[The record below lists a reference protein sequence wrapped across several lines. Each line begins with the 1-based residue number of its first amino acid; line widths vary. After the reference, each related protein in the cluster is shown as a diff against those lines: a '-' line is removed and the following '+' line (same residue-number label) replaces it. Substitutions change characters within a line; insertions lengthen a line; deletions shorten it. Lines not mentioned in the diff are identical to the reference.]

1 MSTITLKPFQ
11 QKLGKPYQ
19 DLEFLLRA
27 LEEAMIENGEAEMA
41 RLIPLIHDVQPLSQD
56 RIDNKIIQL
65 YSIVFQLINLVETNA
80 AVQQRRAE
88 EDESLTSVNG
98 LFAQHLQHLRAAGLS
113 QADIL
118 AHLGDVEAEPVLTAH
133 PTEAKRST
141 VLEHHRELYL
151 LMVQRENSMF
161 SQQEQHNIRHNIKLS
176 LYRIW
181 KTGEIFLEKPGLR
194 SEFRN
199 IMHYLTNIF
208 PEVLP
213 VIDRRFVQ
221 AWEAVG
227 LDREALLEQGHLPR
241 LGFGN
246 WVGGDR
252 DGHPLVTG
260 EITQEVLHQLRL
272 YAFIVLRRKLTNLV
286 RRLSFAIEIEDL
298 DRNFRHRAKAMC
310 EELGQARADEALARN
325 PDEAFR
331 QFVNLMLAKLP
342 LNMMRDHATE
352 MSEFPGC
359 YRLAD
364 ELQADLVLL
373 RQSLL
378 QYGAKSIAHN
388 DVLDVL
394 RHVQAFGF
402 HLAHLDI
409 RQNSSFHDQAITQLM
424 QAARLKDQ
432 VYADWSVDKRLQF
445 FEDELRLNRPFT
457 HQNAELGEN
466 AQAVMEC
473 YQALENHITSYG
485 TAGLGALIVS
495 MTRSLADLLAVY
507 LLAREAGLTRSEEEG
522 ISLNLPVVPLFET
535 IEDLE
540 AAPAILDAWLSHPV
554 TQRSLRRIQQER
566 NLRQLTQQVMIGY
579 SDSNKDGGILASN
592 WYLHKAQAALQKVG
606 ARHGVRIRFFHGKG
620 GSISRGAGPTHYF
633 VAALPHSSVNGSI
646 RITEQ
651 GETIDQKY
659 ANKVNAAYNLELLMA
674 STMGKTLLSRHSEHQ
689 PHALA
694 EVVEPLA
701 KSSYQHYR
709 ALLETPDFITF
720 YRQATPI
727 DAIERSKIGSRPSRR
742 TGTASLNDLRA
753 IPWVFSWNQSRFNMT
768 GWYGV
773 GSALAELREANPEG
787 FEALTEATKTD
798 PFIRYVFTNI
808 DTSLASTEE
817 NVMATYADLVED
829 EGIRQRFMGLFTE
842 ELNRTR
848 DILGDM
854 FGRSLAERRTHQ
866 FYSTMLRNDLLLNLH
881 QQQVSLLRQ
890 WRQAGHQPNEPADG
904 LLVDL
909 LTTINAIAGALRNTG

>member
-1 MSTITLKPFQ
+1 
-11 QKLGKPYQ
+11 
-19 DLEFLLRA
+19 
-27 LEEAMIENGEAEMA
+27 MIENGESEMA
-41 RLIPLIHDVQPLSQD
+41 SIIPLIHERQPLQPHQV
-56 RIDNKIIQL
+56 DNKVIQL

-80 AVQQRRAE
+80 AVQQRRQE
-88 EDESLTSVNG
+88 EDESFSGVNG
-98 LFAQHLQHLRAAGLS
+98 LFAQRLESLKKSGMS

-118 AHLGDVEAEPVLTAH
+118 SHLGDIDAEPVLTAH

-151 LMVQRENSMF
+151 LMVQRENGMF
-161 SQQEQHNIRHNIKLS
+161 SQQEQENIRHNIKLS

-199 IMHYLTNIF
+199 IMHYLTSIF

-227 LDREALLEQGHLPR
+227 LDREALLEQGELPG
-241 LGFGN
+241 LSFGN

-260 EITQEVLHQLRL
+260 EITQEVLSQLRL
-272 YAFIVLRRKLTNLV
+272 YAFIVLRRKLTALV
-286 RRLSFAIEIEDL
+286 RRLSFALEIEDL
-298 DRNFRHRAKAMC
+298 DRAFRHRIKEIC
-310 EELGQARADEALARN
+310 EEIGAERADEALARN
-325 PDEAFR
+325 PNEAFR
-331 QFVNLMLAKLP
+331 QFVTLMLAKLP

-352 MSEFPGC
+352 FNEFPGC
-359 YRLAD
+359 YRIAD
-364 ELQADLVLL
+364 ELLDDLKLL
-373 RQSLL
+373 RQSLIN
-378 QYGAKSIAHN
+378 YGARSIAYN
-388 DVLDVL
+388 DVLDVM
-394 RHVQAFGF
+394 RHVQTFGF

-409 RQNSSFHDQAITQLM
+409 RQNSSFHDNAISQLM
-424 QAARLKDQ
+424 EAAGLEETDF
-432 VYADWSVDKRLQF
+432 VEWSEKKRLAF
-445 FEDELRLNRPFT
+445 FKQELKLNRPFT
-457 HQNAELGEN
+457 HKNAELGPN
-466 AQAVMEC
+466 AKAVMEA
-473 YQALENHITSYG
+473 YQVLEQHVSSYG
-485 TAGLGALIVS
+485 TRGLGGLIVS

-507 LLAREAGLTRSEEEG
+507 LLARESGLTRGEEEG

-540 AAPAILDAWLSHPV
+540 AAPEILDKWLSHPV
-554 TQRSLRRIQQER
+554 TQRSLAHIKQER

-592 WYLHKAQAALQKVG
+592 WYLHKAQAALQQVG
-606 ARHGVRIRFFHGKG
+606 AKHGVRITFFHGKG

-633 VAALPHSSVNGSI
+633 VEALPHSTVDGNI

-674 STMGKTLLSRHSEHQ
+674 STMSKTLLSRHSEQ
-689 PHALA
+689 KPHPLA
-694 EVVEPLA
+694 DLVEPLA
-701 KSSYQHYR
+701 KSSYKHYR
-709 ALLETPDFITF
+709 ALLETPDFISF

-742 TGTASLNDLRA
+742 TGTASLDDLRA
-753 IPWVFSWNQSRFNMT
+753 IPWVFSWNQARFNMT

-773 GSALAELREANPEG
+773 GSALEELKKNNAKG
-787 FEALTEATKTD
+787 FEALTEATKSD

-808 DTSLASTEE
+808 DTAIASTDEK
-817 NVMATYADLVED
+817 VMAAYAELVED
-829 EGIRQRFMGLFTE
+829 EKVRKRFMKLFVTE
-842 ELNRTR
+842 LERTKG
-848 DILGDM
+848 ILGEM
-854 FGRSLAERRTHQ
+854 FERPLEERRTHHY
-866 FYSTMLRNDLLLNLH
+866 YSTMLRNDLLLNLH
-881 QQQVSLLRQ
+881 QQQVSLLRE
-890 WRQAGHQPNEPADG
+890 WRHAGHQPSEPADG

>member
-1 MSTITLKPFQ
+1 MSAITLQPFQ

-19 DLEFLLRA
+19 DLEFLLQA
-27 LEEAMIENGEAEMA
+27 LEEALIENGEAEVA
-41 RLIPLIHDVQPLSQD
+41 RRIPLLHAVPSEEGQAF
-56 RIDNKIIQL
+56 DNQRIQL

-80 AVQQRRAE
+80 AVQQRREE
-88 EDESLTSVNG
+88 EDQELASVNG
-98 LFAQHLQHLRAAGLS
+98 LFAQHLTHLREQGLS
-113 QADIL
+113 QANLL
-118 AHLGDVEAEPVLTAH
+118 AHLGDLEAEPVLTAH

-141 VLEHHRELYL
+141 ILEHHRELYL
-151 LMVQRENSMF
+151 LMVQRENTMF
-161 SQQEQHNIRHNIKLS
+161 SQQEQHNIRHNIKLT

-199 IMHYLTNIF
+199 ILHYLTNIF

-221 AWEAVG
+221 AWEAAG
-227 LDREALLEQGHLPR
+227 FDREKLLAQGELPR
-241 LGFGN
+241 LSFGN

-260 EITQEVLHQLRL
+260 EITQEVLGQLRL
-272 YAFIVLRRKLTNLV
+272 YAFIVLRRKLTALV
-286 RRLSFAIEIEDL
+286 RRISFAVEIEDL
-298 DRNFRHRAKAMC
+298 DRAFRHRVKTIC
-310 EELGQARADEALARN
+310 DELGTQRAEEALNRN
-325 PDEAFR
+325 PGEAFR
-331 QFVNLMLAKLP
+331 QFGALMLAKLP

-352 MSEFPGC
+352 MNEFPGC

-364 ELQADLVLL
+364 ELMADLRLL

-378 QYGAKSIAHN
+378 TYGAKSVAHN

-409 RQNSSFHDQAITQLM
+409 RQNSHFHDLAITQLM
-424 QAARLKDQ
+424 QAARL
-432 VYADWSVDKRLQF
+432 ADADFVSWPEEKRLAF
-445 FEDELRLNRPFT
+445 FEEELRYNRPFT
-457 HQNAELGEN
+457 HKNADLGPN
-466 AQAVMEC
+466 ARMVMDAYRVVE
-473 YQALENHITSYG
+473 QHVSAYG
-485 TAGLGALIVS
+485 TQGLGGLIVS

-507 LLAREAGLTRSEEEG
+507 LLAREAGLTRSDEAG

-535 IEDLE
+535 IDDLE
-540 AAPAILDAWLSHPV
+540 AAPAIMEAWLSHPL
-554 TQRSLRRIQQER
+554 TQRSLARIQAER
-566 NLRQLTQQVMIGY
+566 GLRQLTQQVMIGY
-579 SDSNKDGGILASN
+579 SDSNKDGGIMASN
-592 WYLHKAQAALQKVG
+592 WYLYKAQAALQAVG
-606 ARHGVRIRFFHGKG
+606 DKHGVRIRFFHGKG

-633 VAALPHSSVNGSI
+633 IAALPHSTVNGSI

-674 STMGKTLLSRHSEHQ
+674 STLGKTLLSRHSERQ
-689 PHALA
+689 PHPLAGTLEALA
-694 EVVEPLA
+694 RH
-701 KSSYQHYR
+701 SYRHYR
-709 ALLETPDFITF
+709 SLLEAPDFITF

-727 DAIERSKIGSRPSRR
+727 DAIERSKIGSRPARR
-742 TGTASLNDLRA
+742 TGTASLDDLRA

-773 GSALAELREANPEG
+773 GTALEQLRQDDAEG
-787 FEALTEATKTD
+787 FAALTQATKTD
-798 PFIRYVFTNI
+798 AFVRYVFTNI
-808 DTSLASTEE
+808 DTALAATDEAI
-817 NVMATYADLVED
+817 MAEYAALVQD
-829 EGIRQRFMGLFTE
+829 EAVRTRFMQLFMD

-848 DILGDM
+848 DILGEM
-854 FGRSLAERRTHQ
+854 FGRSMAQRRTHH
-866 FYSTMLRNDLLLNLH
+866 FYSTMLRNDLLANLH
-881 QQQVSLLRQ
+881 RHQIALLQQ
-890 WRQAGHQPNEPADG
+890 WRGAGHQPETPEDG

>member
-27 LEEAMIENGEAEMA
+27 LEEAMIENGETEMA
-41 RLIPLIHDVQPLSQD
+41 RIIPLINQAQPFRQD
-56 RIDNKIIQL
+56 QTDNKVIQL

-80 AVQQRRAE
+80 AVQQRRQE
-88 EDESLTSVNG
+88 EDESLSSVNG
-98 LFAQHLQHLRAAGLS
+98 LFAQHLQQLRDSGLS
-113 QADIL
+113 QEDIL
-118 AHLGDVEAEPVLTAH
+118 AHLGDIEAEPVLTAH

-151 LMVQRENSMF
+151 LMVQRENGMF
-161 SQQEQHNIRHNIKLS
+161 SKQEQHNIRHNIKLA

-199 IMHYLTNIF
+199 ILHYLTNIF

-221 AWEAVG
+221 AWDAVG

-241 LGFGN
+241 LAFGN

-252 DGHPLVTG
+252 DGHPLVSG
-260 EITQEVLHQLRL
+260 EITHEVLGQLRL
-272 YAFIVLRRKLTNLV
+272 YAFIVLRRKLTALV
-286 RRLSFAIEIEDL
+286 RRLSFAVDIEDL
-298 DRNFRHRAKAMC
+298 DRAFRHRVKTIC
-310 EELGQARADEALARN
+310 EELGQARADEALHRN
-325 PDEAFR
+325 PGEAFR
-331 QFVNLMLAKLP
+331 QLVSLMLAKLP
-342 LNMMRDHATE
+342 LNMMRDHATD
-352 MSEFPGC
+352 MNEFPGC

-364 ELQADLVLL
+364 ELMEDLKLL

-378 QYGAKSIAHN
+378 WYEAKSIAHN

-394 RHVQAFGF
+394 RHVQTFGF

-409 RQNSSFHDQAITQLM
+409 RQNSSFHDQAISQLM
-424 QAARLKDQ
+424 QAARLEDTDF
-432 VYADWSVDKRLQF
+432 ATWSVEKRLAF
-445 FEDELRLNRPFT
+445 FDQELRLNRPFT
-457 HQNAELGEN
+457 HKNAELGPN
-466 AQAVMEC
+466 AKAVMEA
-473 YQALENHITSYG
+473 YQVLEQHVSAYG
-485 TAGLGALIVS
+485 TRGLGGLIVS
-495 MTRSLADLLAVY
+495 MTRSLADLMAVY
-507 LLAREAGLTRSEEEG
+507 LLAREAGLTRSEEHG

-540 AAPAILDAWLSHPV
+540 AAPTILDAWLSHPL
-554 TQRSLRRIQQER
+554 TQRSLARIQVER
-566 NLRQLTQQVMIGY
+566 NLRHLTQQVMIGY

-592 WYLHKAQAALQKVG
+592 WYLHKAQAALQQVG
-606 ARHGVRIRFFHGKG
+606 AKHGVRIRFFHGKG

-633 VAALPHSSVNGSI
+633 IAALPHSTVNGSI

-659 ANKVNAAYNLELLMA
+659 ANKANAAYNLELLMA
-674 STMGKTLLSRHSEHQ
+674 SAMGKTLRSRHSEQ
-689 PHALA
+689 APHPLA
-694 EVVEPLA
+694 KVVEPLA
-701 KSSYQHYR
+701 QSSYRHYR
-709 ALLETPDFITF
+709 ALLETPDFIRF

-742 TGTASLNDLRA
+742 TGTASLDDLRA

-773 GSALAELREANPEG
+773 GSALQELREQDEAG
-787 FEALTEATKTD
+787 FEALTKATKTD
-798 PFIRYVFTNI
+798 AFIRYVFTNI
-808 DTSLASTEE
+808 DTALASTDEHI
-817 NVMATYADLVED
+817 MALYADLVED
-829 EGIRQRFMGLFTE
+829 AEIRNRFMDLFMA
-842 ELNRTR
+842 ELERTR
-848 DILGDM
+848 NILGDM
-854 FGRSLAERRTHQ
+854 FGRSMAERRTYH

-881 QQQVSLLRQ
+881 QQQVALLRR
-890 WRQAGHQPNEPADG
+890 WRSAGHQPSEPSDG